1 MEKKES
7 CYKVEEPTMGINYH
21 SDGSKK
27 LFLESL
33 QNNMANPFFE
43 LSDQFT
49 TQTYGSYCG
58 PTNISIILNAMGI
71 DPNSI
76 LFRHWRW
83 YNEKNIHACSL
94 ESVHDHGM
102 PITDMKFIFEKNNV
116 RTILYRPICQTNS
129 NLFSMKYIS
138 IDINI
143 LFDKNK
149 FKELILYE
157 DICSIKYSTIKT
169 VYLDKIKS
177 TGENIIFYNLIN
189 EEFFRICILASTI
202 FNNFYI
208 LCNIHRSQLGQE
220 GGGHYLPIMAYNIR
234 NDYVLLFDCARFK
247 YNSRWHKVKVVFEAQ
262 NGKDK
267 VTNLSRGCIIAIKP
281 IKINKYLINKDI
293 MMGINKK
300 SIQTFLDRIKFNN
313 LIDKAEILNW
323 LIIND
328 FEINDDLLW
337 NERKDLWVKI
347 IPDLYKTNDK
357 FKNLIDF
364 LFMFNRINI
373 KTILLGCILFLNK

>member
-21 SDGSKK
+21 SDESKK

-58 PTNISIILNAMGI
+58 PTNISIILNSMGI

-83 YNEKNIHACSL
+83 YNEKNIHACDI
-94 ESVHDHGM
+94 ECVHDHGM
-102 PITDMKFIFEKNNV
+102 SITDMKFIFEKNNV
-116 RTILYRPICQTNS
+116 RTILYRPICETN
-129 NLFSMKYIS
+129 NLFSMKSIS
-138 IDINI
+138 IDINV

-157 DICSIKYSTIKT
+157 DICSFKYSTIKK

-247 YNSRWHKVKVVFEAQ
+247 YNSRWHKVKVVFESQ

-293 MMGINKK
+293 IIGINKK

-328 FEINDDLLW
+328 FEINDELLW
-337 NERKDLWVKI
+337 NERKDLWEKI

>member
-21 SDGSKK
+21 SDESKK

-58 PTNISIILNAMGI
+58 PTNISIILNSMGI

-116 RTILYRPICQTNS
+116 RTILYRPICETN
-129 NLFSMKYIS
+129 NLFSMKSIS
-138 IDINI
+138 IDINV

-208 LCNIHRSQLGQE
+208 LCNIYRSQLGQE

-293 MMGINKK
+293 IMGINKK

-337 NERKDLWVKI
+337 NERKDLWEKI

>member
-21 SDGSKK
+21 SDESKK

-129 NLFSMKYIS
+129 NLFSMKYIN
-138 IDINI
+138 IDINV

-281 IKINKYLINKDI
+281 IKMNKYLINKDI

-337 NERKDLWVKI
+337 NERKDLWEKI

>member
-21 SDGSKK
+21 SDESKK

-58 PTNISIILNAMGI
+58 PTNISIILNSMGI

-94 ESVHDHGM
+94 ESVHDYGM

-116 RTILYRPICQTNS
+116 RTILYRPICETN
-129 NLFSMKYIS
+129 NLFSMKSIS
-138 IDINI
+138 IDINV

-157 DICSIKYSTIKT
+157 DICSFKYSTIKA

-262 NGKDK
+262 NGKDI

-281 IKINKYLINKDI
+281 IKMNKYLINKDI

-337 NERKDLWVKI
+337 NERKDLWEKI

>member
-21 SDGSKK
+21 SDESKK

-116 RTILYRPICQTNS
+116 RTILYRPRCQTNS
-129 NLFSMKYIS
+129 NLFSMKYIN
-138 IDINI
+138 IDINV

-281 IKINKYLINKDI
+281 IKMNKYLINKDI

-337 NERKDLWVKI
+337 NERKDLWEKI